1 MKKQCK
7 FIETHN
13 TTATGE
19 PIRSIFVPRPTSW
32 ANGFARHQWLK
43 KYFQQEC
50 AIASP
55 DWWEFLI
62 ARHGKPKLL
71 VEEDGQFRIEE
82 IEE

>member
-32 ANGFARHQWLK
+32 ANGCAGHQLLK
-43 KYFQQEC
+43 KYQ
-50 AIASP
+50 
-55 DWWEFLI
+55 
-62 ARHGKPKLL
+62 R
-71 VEEDGQFRIEE
+71 R
-82 IEE
+82 